1 MQLTGAG
8 RPLYY
13 HTITLKTATSAE
25 DGVFEWGGQWPT
37 RRWIR
42 LAVVLGV
49 AAAILYLFVATFG
62 LLVPFLIGL
71 LIAYLILPAVD
82 WLDRAFSRVL
92 RRGAA
97 RMLAIV
103 VVYLLGLALI
113 AALFLFF
120 VPVVVDQVQQ
130 LLANRE
136 QIANTI
142 QAQLAGL
149 REFITTSVP
158 SVIRDLVQSQLQA
171 LAERLRSLS
180 GSLVTGALSSLGGI
194 LVTVFGFVIIPFWL
208 VYVFYDAG
216 KFGRGTIGLFPEEV
230 RPDVVN
236 IGRLFDDIVLAYV
249 RGQLVV
255 AAIVGTLTGFGLSL
269 VGVNFAA
276 LLGLITAI
284 GDLIPTLGPILAAVP
299 TVLIAVLERPILGL
313 WALLILIGVQQLENV
328 FIGPRIVGD
337 SVRLSPAV
345 IIVLLVIAGQLFGLL
360 GLLIVVPI
368 TAYARDLV
376 RYLLLRTGP
385 EPVSPDGA
393 LYQVRKA
400 RLGD

>member
-1 MQLTGAG
+1 M
-8 RPLYY
+8 
-13 HTITLKTATSAE
+13 
-25 DGVFEWGGQWPT
+25 
-37 RRWIR
+37 
-42 LAVVLGV
+42 
-49 AAAILYLFVATFG
+49 
-62 LLVPFLIGL
+62 
-71 LIAYLILPAVD
+71 PAVD

-92 RRGAA
+92 PDTAA
-97 RMLAIV
+97 RVLAIV
-103 VVYLLGLALI
+103 VVYLLGLAVV
-113 AALFLFF
+113 AASFLFF
-120 VPVVVDQVQQ
+120 VPIVVDQVEQ

-136 QIANTI
+136 QIANSI

-149 REFITTSVP
+149 REFIMTGVP
-158 SVIRDLVQSQLQA
+158 SVVRDFVLGQLQA
-171 LAERLRSLS
+171 FAERLRIFS
-180 GSLVTGALSSLGGI
+180 GGLVTGALASLGDI

-208 VYVFYDAG
+208 IYVFYDAG
-216 KFGRGTIGLFPEEV
+216 KFGRGALGLVPEEA

-236 IGRLFDDIVLAYV
+236 VGRLFDDIVVAYV

-255 AAIVGTLTGFGLSL
+255 AAIVGSLTGFGLSL

-284 GDLIPTLGPILAAVP
+284 GDLIPTLGPVLAAIP
-299 TVLIAVLERPILGL
+299 TFIIAALEQPILGL
-313 WALLILIGVQQLENV
+313 WAILILVGVQQLENV
-328 FIGPRIVGD
+328 FIGPRVVGE

-360 GLLIVVPI
+360 GLLIVVPV